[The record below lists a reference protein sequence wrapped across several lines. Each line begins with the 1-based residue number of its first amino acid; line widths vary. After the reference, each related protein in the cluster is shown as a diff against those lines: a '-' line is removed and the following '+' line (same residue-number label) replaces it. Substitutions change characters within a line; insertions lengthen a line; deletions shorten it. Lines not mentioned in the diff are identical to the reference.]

1 MLEKYAKTQSLR
13 VYLFS
18 FSQFYDNVSI
28 DWITENFEMSSSEVQ
43 STVSKLMINEEL
55 KASWDEPSRS
65 LVLHK
70 TEPTR
75 LQVIIDFRESNFER
89 FFQNLALQL
98 ASRLNQ
104 LTESNER
111 LCESKQGSNFTAFYQ
126 SNRMRGK
133 FRNLNQL
140 VQVYPLQIG
149 HETTTVGFESNLSQP
164 KRSRAVQKQASSEPD
179 PVKQPESPSALDKS
193 VSLTVPVQNPCNHRN
208 SGTPL
213 NEECISFP
221 FLHVTKNLPFL
232 KARLRGHA
240 EILVNRKG

>member
-1 MLEKYAKTQSLR
+1 MLEKYAKRQSLR

-75 LQVIIDFRESNFER
+75 LQVIIDFWGSNFKW
-89 FFQNLALQL
+89 FLQNLALQL

-133 FRNLNQL
+133 
-140 VQVYPLQIG
+140 
-149 HETTTVGFESNLSQP
+149 
-164 KRSRAVQKQASSEPD
+164 SR
-179 PVKQPESPSALDKS
+179 
-193 VSLTVPVQNPCNHRN
+193 HF
-208 SGTPL
+208 
-213 NEECISFP
+213 I
-221 FLHVTKNLPFL
+221 
-232 KARLRGHA
+232 
-240 EILVNRKG
+240 